1 MCVAEDITH
10 VGHCQEH
17 TRHHVAD
24 ALALGA
30 FRVVGQPQTHL
41 GTRRGAEGKGDT
53 YEQDR
58 EAGHTCQGRSHGTVP
73 QAVQGTGQGVILCTL
88 RSGLLPASLASA
100 ACCPLLRGTLEGA
113 GASCALTGTRET
125 GWSAARSAKARGFGE
140 RVPLEYGSSACCT
153 ARERDRSGSS
163 MTLAAAEQD
172 T

>member
-73 QAVQGTGQGVILCTL
+73 QAVQWTGQGVILCTL

-140 RVPLEYGSSACCT
+140 RVPLEYMV
-153 ARERDRSGSS
+153 RV
-163 MTLAAAEQD
+163 LAAPHASEIVRAAA
-172 T
+172 